1 MISSSHLVQANNPI
15 IGIKFGSFTTV
26 LGTVNNLLLDILF
39 SETSSRTIPSIVSYS
54 NNFIFGGDAALN
66 TLTKNASNTFR
77 YLNRLLCLS
86 NESSSFIS
94 NEEKWITCS
103 IDKSN
108 NSFLYNNLPIESIIA
123 SFFYKLRKTWK
134 NKDNNKHTND
144 IVISVP
150 DYYTPFQRISML
162 NAIKIANL
170 NCIAM
175 INESSAICLSYFFH
189 HYREISLSSIP
200 QIVVFIDMGDAKTSL
215 HICSFTK
222 NNPQIIFSKSD
233 KLLGCRDFDSAI
245 FNYLESEY
253 NDVFSAGIN
262 QKMKIKIMEI
272 ISKNRKI
279 LTVNNETI
287 LNFEIN
293 NTEIS
298 FTLTRDKLREIAQF
312 QIEKFNS
319 LITSSIEES
328 HIDINSIKSIEMVG
342 DAIRNPLFHDIIQNS
357 LKKTISK
364 TLLADECIARGC
376 ALYNV
381 MLNPKY
387 STLNDFEFTQYNSND
402 IKLSFKN
409 MKIDTEFILLP
420 KGGNYPI
427 KKMFRFKSK
436 DIHDSRNKNVI
447 VNIYFSSTEIINTT
461 KIYLPYLDDE
471 SYTLIIEALV
481 DVNCIPKIL
490 NGFIIYDNKLPQ
502 RCVMET
508 SFEFDSI
515 EGKGKKLS
523 DLIVNELE
531 TEFNDYLS
539 TCIINRRNEVE
550 SIAYEIRDQIDS
562 KLNTDQIIS
571 EIGELT
577 EISKLNEKYENI
589 VNQYKMTK
597 DFSFIEIQ
605 NAIIENINLLLGN
618 KEKISKEK
626 FIEIS
631 KHLKKVID
639 EEEEIKQSIISNKEI
654 KNEKIEMINLYK
666 NEIQ

>member
-1 MISSSHLVQANNPI
+1 MISSSKLVQVNNPI

-54 NNFIFGGDAALN
+54 NNFILGGDAALN
-66 TLTKNASNTFR
+66 SLTKNSSNTFR

-86 NESSSFIS
+86 YENTNFIS

-103 IDKSN
+103 IDKSDIN
-108 NSFLYNNLPIESIIA
+108 FLYNNLPIESIIA

-170 NCIAM
+170 NCVAM

-189 HYREISLSSIP
+189 HYREISLTSIP
-200 QIVVFIDMGDAKTSL
+200 QIVVFIDMGDSKTSL

-245 FNYLESEY
+245 FNYLQNEY
-253 NDVFSAGIN
+253 NDVFSSGIN
-262 QKMKIKIMEI
+262 QKMKIKLIEI

-298 FTLTRDKLREIAQF
+298 FTLTRDKLREIAKLE
-312 QIEKFNS
+312 IEKFNS

-328 HIDINSIKSIEMVG
+328 QIDINSIKSIEMVG

-357 LKKTISK
+357 LKKSISK

-381 MLNPKY
+381 MLHPKY
-387 STLNDFEFTQYNSND
+387 ATLNDFDFIQYSSNE

-409 MKIDTEFILLP
+409 MKIDTEYILLP

-436 DIHDSRNKNVI
+436 DIHDSRNKNII
-447 VNIYFSSTEIINTT
+447 VNTYFSSGVVINSTI
-461 KIYLPYLDDE
+461 IYLPYLDDE

-490 NGFIIYDNKLPQ
+490 SGFIIYENKVPQ
-502 RCVMET
+502 RCVIET
-508 SFEFDSI
+508 SFEFNTI
-515 EGKGKKLS
+515 EGKGKLNE
-523 DLIVNELE
+523 LIVNELE
-531 TEFNDYLS
+531 REFNDYLS
-539 TCIINRRNEVE
+539 TCVINRRNEVE
-550 SIAYEIRDQIDS
+550 SLVYEIRDQIES
-562 KLNTDQIIS
+562 KINTD
-571 EIGELT
+571 EIVREIEELE

-589 VNQYKMTK
+589 VNKYKISK

-605 NAIIENINLLLGN
+605 NAIIENINLLIRK
-618 KEKISKEK
+618 KEKISEEK

-631 KHLKKVID
+631 RHLKKVID
-639 EEEEIKQSIISNKEI
+639 EEEEIIQSIISNKEI
-654 KNEKIEMINLYK
+654 KKEKIEMINLYK